1 MGLLHRWRISRAVA
15 AATSAVPGL
24 FKIDPLLFPDT
35 TSYMKIFTAL
45 YDKTVKWAAHRHAQ
59 HYLFVVSFCESFVF
73 PIPVDVMIAPMAIA
87 RPNMAMRIALI
98 ATVASVLGGLFG
110 YFIGIALY
118 EVIEPWLG
126 QHQKVYEEAQTLLME
141 HSFWIIFVAGF
152 SPIPYK
158 VFTIAA
164 GVVALS
170 LPVFFVA
177 SVLSRGLRFFLVSL
191 IMARLG
197 PIVEDRLRHWME
209 WIGWLLV
216 LVVVALVLWF

>member
-1 MGLLHRWRISRAVA
+1 
-15 AATSAVPGL
+15 
-24 FKIDPLLFPDT
+24 
-35 TSYMKIFTAL
+35 MKIFTAL
-45 YDKTVKWAAHRHAQ
+45 YDKTVQLAAHRHAQ
-59 HYLFVVSFCESFVF
+59 HYLFAVSFFESSFF

-87 RPNMAMRIALI
+87 RPKMAVRIALI

-110 YFIGIALY
+110 YFIGITLF

-126 QHQKVYEEAQTLLME
+126 GYRPAYEEAQRLLTE
-141 HSFWIIFVAGF
+141 HGFWIIFVAGF

-164 GVVALS
+164 GVATLS

-177 SVLSRGLRFFLVSL
+177 SLLSRGLRFFLVSL

-197 PIVEDRLRHWME
+197 PIFEERLRHWME

-216 LVVVALVLWF
+216 VVVALVLWF

>member
-1 MGLLHRWRISRAVA
+1 
-15 AATSAVPGL
+15 
-24 FKIDPLLFPDT
+24 
-35 TSYMKIFTAL
+35 MKIFTTL
-45 YDKTVKWAAHRHAQ
+45 YDKTVQWAAHRHAQ
-59 HYLFVVSFCESFVF
+59 HYLFVVSFCESSFF

-87 RPNMAMRIALI
+87 RPNMAVRIALI

-110 YFIGIALY
+110 YFIGIALF
-118 EVIEPWLG
+118 EVLEPWLG
-126 QHQKVYEEAQTLLME
+126 HYRSIYEEAQNLLMK
-141 HSFWIIFVAGF
+141 HGFWIIFVAGF

-158 VFTIAA
+158 AFTIAA
-164 GVVALS
+164 GMVSLS

-197 PIVEDRLRHWME
+197 PIVEERLRHWIE

-216 LVVVALVLWF
+216 ALVAALVLWP